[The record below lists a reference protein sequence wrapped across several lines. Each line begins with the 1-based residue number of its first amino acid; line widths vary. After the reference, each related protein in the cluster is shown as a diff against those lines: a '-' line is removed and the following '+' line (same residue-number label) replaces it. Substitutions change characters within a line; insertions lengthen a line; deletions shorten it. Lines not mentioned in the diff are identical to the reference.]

1 VTAQVRAWSVVHAL
15 VMLLA
20 APLAL
25 TLHDAR
31 PAAALGGTSLLAL
44 LALYRGRYTPAGGFG
59 AANTVTLLRMLLIV
73 GLSGYSASPPG
84 PPAAL
89 LVLLILVLDG
99 IDGRLA
105 RRFSLA
111 SEFGARFDMECD
123 ALLVFVSALVLYLP
137 GRLGAFILVAGLLR
151 YAYVVGLLVWPEPT
165 REAPRSSF
173 GRTAFTVMVL
183 SIAASMWPIAALHVQ
198 FAIAATSLLVY
209 SFARSIYASRAP
221 VA

>member
-1 VTAQVRAWSVVHAL
+1 
-15 VMLLA
+15 MLLA
-20 APLAL
+20 TPLAL

-31 PAAALGGTSLLAL
+31 PAAALGGASLLAL
-44 LALYRGRYTPAGGFG
+44 LVLYRGRFTPAGGFG
-59 AANTVTLLRMLLIV
+59 AANTVTLLRLLLIV

-84 PPAAL
+84 PAAAL

-105 RRFSLA
+105 RRFAQA
-111 SEFGARFDMECD
+111 SEFGAQFDMECD
-123 ALLVFVSALVLYLP
+123 ALLVFISALVLYVP
-137 GRLGAFILVAGLLR
+137 GRLGAFILLPGLLR
-151 YAYVVGLLVWPEPT
+151 YFYVVGLLLVWPEPT

-183 SIAASMWPIAALHVQ
+183 SLAASMWPIADWHVQ
-198 FAIAATSLLVY
+198 LAIAATCVLVY
-209 SFARSIYASRAP
+209 SFARSIYASRVP